1 MRGALKRNF
10 LSWLVASAMTLS
22 VIVARLAPI
31 VALRAD

>member
-1 MRGALKRNF
+1 MRGALKRNV

-22 VIVARLAPI
+22 ALVARLAPI